1 MGSDHAST
9 VEATDPY
16 CLRSGE
22 AAALLKD
29 HPWRR
34 FVVLGD
40 SIAEGVGDP
49 VDGYANQGFADRIA
63 AELSCQ
69 RPGLVYLNL
78 GARSLRAAQVRAA
91 QIGPALAFE
100 PDLALLACGGN
111 DALRPSFD
119 PDAMDREVA
128 AILVVMAD
136 YPAFPQWYRPVA
148 VERMRLLARHT
159 NALAAALG
167 TIHADLSL
175 HPLGELPQQL
185 LSRDGLHA
193 NARSHAIC
201 AAEAI
206 RRLGA
211 HLGNAF
217 TGAVAH

>member
-9 VEATDPY
+9 VEAKDPY

-69 RPGLVYLNL
+69 RPDLVYLNL

-128 AILVVMAD
+128 A
-136 YPAFPQWYRPVA
+136 
-148 VERMRLLARHT
+148 
-159 NALAAALG
+159 
-167 TIHADLSL
+167 
-175 HPLGELPQQL
+175 
-185 LSRDGLHA
+185 
-193 NARSHAIC
+193 
-201 AAEAI
+201 
-206 RRLGA
+206 
-211 HLGNAF
+211 
-217 TGAVAH
+217 